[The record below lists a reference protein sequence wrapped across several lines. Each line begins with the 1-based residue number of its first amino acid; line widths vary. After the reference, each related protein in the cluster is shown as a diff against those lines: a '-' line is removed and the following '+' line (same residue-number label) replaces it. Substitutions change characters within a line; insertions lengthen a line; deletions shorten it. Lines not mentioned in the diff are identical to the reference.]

1 MHFVSGYTKLDSR
14 WADIMF
20 HLLIYD
26 DEECFKDALVMVV
39 LRFALVV
46 GWQIIIIP
54 LPCVVGHLFVSSL
67 I

>member
-1 MHFVSGYTKLDSR
+1 MGGYYVP
-14 WADIMF
+14 
-20 HLLIYD
+20 LIYD
-26 DEECFKDALVMVV
+26 DEECFNDALVMVV

-54 LPCVVGHLFVSSL
+54 LPCVVAHWFMGSL